1 MHSLEESVY
10 QMHKYNEK
18 SKRLKKVQFCVHT
31 LLCQLFIVVFGMM
44 SCFLNNRKH
53 LVGDTP
59 SDQSAVAIA
68 TQ

>member
-1 MHSLEESVY
+1 MVVSTKCINV
-10 QMHKYNEK
+10 MK
-18 SKRLKKVQFCVHT
+18 SKEGKVCIDEM
-31 LLCQLFIVVFGMM
+31 LCQMCIVVFGMM

-59 SDQSAVAIA
+59 NDQSAVAIA